1 MWVGLL
7 GSTKLDAARCL
18 TLPYVRLVMT
28 AGVLS
33 MKILMRLFLLAA
45 FVPVSLTGANAAA
58 SEAQI
63 PPSLVAET
71 YVLGAGD
78 VLSIFVWRNPDLSVT
93 VPVRPDGRITT
104 PLVEDLSVAGKTTV
118 QVAREIEAVL
128 KEYVKSPQVNVIV
141 SSAASVLN
149 QVKVLGQVRTPKAVI
164 FVDGMTVLDVVLAV
178 GGLNEFASGNRAK
191 VVRNENGKNV
201 EVGVR
206 LKDIQEGD
214 LRTNIP
220 VRAGDVLVVPQSLF

>member
-1 MWVGLL
+1 MPR
-7 GSTKLDAARCL
+7 DA
-18 TLPYVRLVMT
+18 LPYVRLVMT

-33 MKILMRLFLLAA
+33 MKVLMRLFLLAA

>member
-1 MWVGLL
+1 MPR
-7 GSTKLDAARCL
+7 DA
-18 TLPYVRLVMT
+18 LPYVRLVMT

-33 MKILMRLFLLAA
+33 MKVLMRLFLLAA

-58 SEAQI
+58 PEAQI

>member
-1 MWVGLL
+1 
-7 GSTKLDAARCL
+7 
-18 TLPYVRLVMT
+18 
-28 AGVLS
+28 

>member
-1 MWVGLL
+1 MKT
-7 GSTKLDAARCL
+7 S
-18 TLPYVRLVMT
+18 MT
-28 AGVLS
+28 
-33 MKILMRLFLLAA
+33 ICLLAA
-45 FVPVSLTGANAAA
+45 FVPVSFIAANAAEP
-58 SEAQI
+58 EAQV
-63 PPSLVAET
+63 PPSVVAET
-71 YVLGAGD
+71 YVLGPGD
-78 VLSIFVWRNPDLSVT
+78 ILSIFVWRNPDLSVT

-118 QVAREIEAVL
+118 QVAREIEVVL

-149 QVKVLGQVRTPKAVI
+149 QVKVLGQVRNPKAVV
-164 FVDGMTVLDVVLAV
+164 FVDGMTVLDVMLAV

-191 VVRNENGKNV
+191 VVRSQNGKDV

-206 LKDIQEGD
+206 LKDIQGGD

-220 VRAGDVLVVPQSLF
+220 VRPGDVLVVPQSLF